1 MKAKRVLR
9 IFYILILL
17 VSTISCDQITKDI
30 VRKKMEYH
38 TQINVISTYV
48 ILTKVENTGAFLG
61 LGNSIPRPLYVL
73 LMILLPLIAIGYALY
88 YLMKKNTLSNLLIIG
103 ISFAIGGGIGN
114 IIDRIVYGS
123 VTDFLYFDFVVFH
136 TGVVNMAD
144 ISVTIGYF
152 MILYEFCINR
162 NGFKFTTIVK

>member
-38 TQINVISTYV
+38 SQINVISKYV

-144 ISVTIGYF
+144 ISVTTGFF
-152 MILYEFCINR
+152 MILFSQYSNR
-162 NGFKFTTIVK
+162 RKIE

>member
-38 TQINVISTYV
+38 TQINLISKYV

-61 LGNSIPRPLYVL
+61 LGNSIPRPLYLL
-73 LMILLPLIAIGYALY
+73 LMIVLPLIAMGYALY
-88 YLMKKNTLSNLLIIG
+88 FLIKKNTLSNIVIIG

-114 IIDRIVYGS
+114 IIDRIIYGS

-144 ISVTIGYF
+144 ISVTIGFF
-152 MILYEFCINR
+152 MIMAEFYLNR
-162 NGFKFTTIVK
+162 NEIKILTTDK

>member
-38 TQINVISTYV
+38 TQINLISKYV

-61 LGNSIPRPLYVL
+61 LGNSIPRPLYLL
-73 LMILLPLIAIGYALY
+73 LMIVLPLIAMGYALY
-88 YLMKKNTLSNLLIIG
+88 FLIKKNSL
-103 ISFAIGGGIGN
+103 
-114 IIDRIVYGS
+114 
-123 VTDFLYFDFVVFH
+123 
-136 TGVVNMAD
+136 
-144 ISVTIGYF
+144 
-152 MILYEFCINR
+152 
-162 NGFKFTTIVK
+162 

>member
-144 ISVTIGYF
+144 ISVTTGFF
-152 MILYEFCINR
+152 MILFSQYSNR
-162 NGFKFTTIVK
+162 RKIE

>member
-38 TQINVISTYV
+38 TQINLISKYV

-61 LGNSIPRPLYVL
+61 LGNSIPRPLYLL
-73 LMILLPLIAIGYALY
+73 LMIVLPLIAMGYALY
-88 YLMKKNTLSNLLIIG
+88 FLIKKNTLSNIVIIG

-114 IIDRIVYGS
+114 IIDRIIY
-123 VTDFLYFDFVVFH
+123 VVFH

-144 ISVTIGYF
+144 ISVTIGFF
-152 MILYEFCINR
+152 MIMAEFYLNR
-162 NGFKFTTIVK
+162 NEIKILTTDK